1 MDEVHHGMQLV
12 GLDAKTSTLEC
23 NMSRDMHAE
32 RVWAARY
39 NTWLLIKLSPKGV
52 VFSFLFFSFLFF
64 SFLFFSFHAERVSCI
79 SDSVLPAGL
88 APCTDRHASPTR
100 LMGQQQ
106 PQSL

>member
-39 NTWLLIKLSPKGV
+39 NTWLLIKLLPKGV
-52 VFSFLFFSFLFF
+52 VFSFLCI
-64 SFLFFSFHAERVSCI
+64 SFHAERVSCI

-88 APCTDRHASPTR
+88 APCTDRHASPTS

>member
-52 VFSFLFFSFLFF
+52 VFSFLFFS
-64 SFLFFSFHAERVSCI
+64 S
-79 SDSVLPAGL
+79 
-88 APCTDRHASPTR
+88 
-100 LMGQQQ
+100 
-106 PQSL
+106 QSAYRDQVVWRTHSL